1 MGLKQDYSRIPQYQT
16 VNDLKMECRAKPKN
30 MSGFS
35 QRLPAPYGINKGG
48 KRDGSPWV
56 SYQGNQPSGC

>member
-35 QRLPAPYGINKGG
+35 QRLPASMVKIGVE
-48 KRDGSPWV
+48 KRIDS
-56 SYQGNQPSGC
+56 QG